1 MRMMRI
7 VVDDGKS
14 IYLTL
19 LFEPAVGS
27 GKMCQSHADGVH
39 GDAIFQGNSD
49 GCQRIVYIVLTCHTE
64 RQALFLLTV
73 DIKIEGRMRV
83 IVILDITGTVIV
95 AAAVTKSN
103 NLAFCR
109 FYDLLIV
116 LDIAVDDNRALGRY
130 ALGKQLEGMTDV
142 RQILEEIEM
151 VFFYIKDDRHRR
163 VEG

>member
-39 GDAIFQGNSD
+39 GDAIFQGNCNS
-49 GCQRIVYIVLTCHTE
+49 CQRIIYIVLTCHTE
-64 RQALFLLTV
+64 RQALFLLAA
-73 DIKIEGRMRV
+73 DIKVEGRMRV
-83 IVILDITGTVIV
+83 SVILDITSAVIV

-116 LDIAVDDNRALGRY
+116 LDIAVDNNRALSRY
-130 ALGKQLEGMTDV
+130 ALGKQLEGAADI

-163 VEG
+163 VKG